1 MLVFPIGKWT
11 KMCQGTR
18 GRTPQKLVYVA
29 LKGAFKKRKK
39 GDRTKG
45 TRKKG
50 KHKKGKTKKEQ
61 HGNNRKQGEQ
71 NKGKKRKHK

>member
-39 GDRTKG
+39 GCTKRG
-45 TRKKG
+45 RKKDTLCFRSHLDLRG
-50 KHKKGKTKKEQ
+50 PS
-61 HGNNRKQGEQ
+61 
-71 NKGKKRKHK
+71 